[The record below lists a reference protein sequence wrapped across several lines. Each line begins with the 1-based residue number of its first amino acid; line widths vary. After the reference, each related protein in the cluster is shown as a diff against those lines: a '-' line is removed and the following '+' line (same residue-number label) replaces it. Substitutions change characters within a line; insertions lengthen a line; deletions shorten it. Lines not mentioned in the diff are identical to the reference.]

1 MCDSIAFEHL
11 DRSRHRQRSNW
22 RGDIDFGARGEYVTG
37 SIKILLGP
45 RRSRYRT
52 HQVQSDGLD
61 LHRPIDAAKSIVA
74 ASESKAWMDPSQN
87 ALKTTQNVA
96 KNRPQLKSSTD
107 PNCPHSPRKLSR
119 RSVTAPNLPQ
129 LALHSPK
136 LRETYLKCSPNAPKR
151 SKTLRDDRPRGQ
163 LFPRDD
169 PSGPPRLQNAPK
181 RSGTTA
187 PRPSVPSWR
196 PKRIATTAKCRPNA
210 SKRSKIYVRDRLT
223 HVSDPLIHVSD
234 PLNKLIH
241 VSDLLST

>member
-1 MCDSIAFEHL
+1 MCDTIAFEHL

-45 RRSRYRT
+45 RRSRCRT
-52 HQVQSDGLD
+52 HQIQSDGLD

-87 ALKTTQNVA
+87 ASKTTQNVA

-136 LRETYLKCSPNAPKR
+136 LRETYFKCSPNAPKR
-151 SKTLRDDRPRGQ
+151 SGTP
-163 LFPRDD
+163 
-169 PSGPPRLQNAPK
+169 APE
-181 RSGTTA
+181 
-187 PRPSVPSWR
+187 
-196 PKRIATTAKCRPNA
+196 AKCSFVA
-210 SKRSKIYVRDRLT
+210 TQADR
-223 HVSDPLIHVSD
+223 HVSKWH
-234 PLNKLIH
+234 
-241 VSDLLST
+241 

>member
-1 MCDSIAFEHL
+1 MCDTIAFEHL

-87 ALKTTQNVA
+87 ASKTTQNVA

-136 LRETYLKCSPNAPKR
+136 LRETYFKCSPNAPKR
-151 SKTLRDDRPRGQ
+151 SRLTPTDTTLSRCLIQ
-163 LFPRDD
+163 
-169 PSGPPRLQNAPK
+169 
-181 RSGTTA
+181 TTRNLRRM
-187 PRPSVPSWR
+187 P
-196 PKRIATTAKCRPNA
+196 
-210 SKRSKIYVRDRLT
+210 SKRCPKLSESSST
-223 HVSDPLIHVSD
+223 HTAI
-234 PLNKLIH
+234 
-241 VSDLLST
+241 